1 MMTFL
6 AGDKMFFLS
15 APAKYKH
22 PLQQV
27 QCEFPTKITMNQFED
42 VLDITVDEPAL
53 LVLLA
58 ATIAKAS

>member
-1 MMTFL
+1 V
-6 AGDKMFFLS
+6 FFIS

>member
-1 MMTFL
+1 V
-6 AGDKMFFLS
+6 FFLS
-15 APAKYKH
+15 APARYRH
-22 PLQQV
+22 ALQQV

-42 VLDITVDEPAL
+42 VLDIIVDEPGL